1 MDRVVVGGLSEQR
14 HPGERA
20 CQRRGEGQHGVMAAA
35 QVGAFAGEN
44 GPDLLRGE
52 RGQGVGGDHDPVPDG
67 GQAVDSVGTV
77 VEDYHVPLGARA
89 SSRGDQGGVLAA
101 AVPSSMRLANE
112 PQARPEHYCGGQRQ
126 PGDGDHPAAGHG
138 RASQHAASS
147 RPGPGQMRRRGR
159 SGACYGDAA
168 RRAIGGDL
176 AAHACF
182 GEPV

>member
-1 MDRVVVGGLSEQR
+1 VPTRLTSGGQVVPAVAMDRVVVGGLSEQR

-112 PQARPEHYCGGQRQ
+112 PQARPEHYCGASASPATAIIPP
-126 PGDGDHPAAGHG
+126 PGTGGPAST
-138 RASQHAASS
+138 RP
-147 RPGPGQMRRRGR
+147 RPGPGQDR
-159 SGACYGDAA
+159 
-168 RRAIGGDL
+168 
-176 AAHACF
+176 
-182 GEPV
+182 